1 MKNPP
6 DSVLCLRRSV
16 MVLVGS
22 SPDRG
27 ADLAIGAESKRRQVA
42 SCSQNEAAV
51 GRDPA
56 MLQRF
61 KIPKTQPER
70 VQLLTYDMQAAE
82 AARSGRGGVEGDC
95 WAKFA
100 TKFQLGKKMFSWGER
115 RGTLL
120 AEEMERTEFDGLHKV
135 VPDAPLPLLSL
146 LHSLPTTPSQVVEF
160 LKDSVPR

>member
-1 MKNPP
+1 
-6 DSVLCLRRSV
+6 
-16 MVLVGS
+16 
-22 SPDRG
+22 
-27 ADLAIGAESKRRQVA
+27 
-42 SCSQNEAAV
+42 
-51 GRDPA
+51 

-70 VQLLTYDMQAAE
+70 VQLLTYDTQAAE
-82 AARSGRGGVEGDC
+82 AARSGRGGAEGDC

-135 VPDAPLPLLSL
+135 VTAREHPCRSSACYTSFEQPLPRLSIC
-146 LHSLPTTPSQVVEF
+146 
-160 LKDSVPR
+160 